1 MPSPQFTFRLPQ
13 KDKVALVEMAAIYGA
28 PSPGAFCAAMVGA
41 LCSGDLERVKAFNAR
56 LVAGMGEQLTLKLN
70 ASMDAIAAA
79 EKPAKKA
86 RKTFTKGKGASGRA
100 KPRKG

>member
-13 KDKVALVEMAAIYGA
+13 KDKEALTEMAAIYGA

-41 LCSGDLERVKAFNAR
+41 LCSGDLERIKAFNAR
-56 LVAGMGEQLTLKLN
+56 LVKGMGEQLTLKLN

-79 EKPAKKA
+79 EKPAKQATKRTA
-86 RKTFTKGKGASGRA
+86 KGKGRSRA
-100 KPRKG
+100 